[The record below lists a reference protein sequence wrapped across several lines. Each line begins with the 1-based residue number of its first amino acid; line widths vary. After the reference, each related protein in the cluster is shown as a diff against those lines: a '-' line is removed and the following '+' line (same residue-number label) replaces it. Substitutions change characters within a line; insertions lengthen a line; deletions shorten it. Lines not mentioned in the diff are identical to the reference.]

1 MAKMFFGERHDRVTR
16 DQIELS
22 ANEADS
28 LAIRMLQLSLEIKSS
43 RSAALDEGSCD
54 LFFVFLRPSVRA
66 SALFFSDSYA
76 PCDQAAQQTVRW
88 Q

>member
-43 RSAALDEGSCD
+43 RSAALDEGN
-54 LFFVFLRPSVRA
+54 LVIAFNKVRPGEVADISVYRV
-66 SALFFSDSYA
+66 Y
-76 PCDQAAQQTVRW
+76 RNREG
-88 Q
+88 

>member
-43 RSAALDEGSCD
+43 RSAALDEGN
-54 LFFVFLRPSVRA
+54 LVIAFNKVRPGEVADISVYRV
-66 SALFFSDSYA
+66 Y
-76 PCDQAAQQTVRW
+76 RYREG
-88 Q
+88 

>member
-22 ANEADS
+22 TNEADS

-43 RSAALDEGSCD
+43 RPAALAEGS
-54 LFFVFLRPSVRA
+54 LVIAFNQVRPGEETDISVYRV
-66 SALFFSDSYA
+66 Y
-76 PCDQAAQQTVRW
+76 RNREG
-88 Q
+88 